1 MVVLVLTIWCLVLFM
16 ALRKMFYLVVQNT
29 NVKNTFTDYRNN
41 FENQDKVILIS
52 DRGRKNTVIGTGRR
66 VFPLLKKY
74 DSNENTLRAYISD
87 NLSFR

>member
-1 MVVLVLTIWCLVLFM
+1 VKKNIPLKNGVLVCQKHST
-16 ALRKMFYLVVQNT
+16 
-29 NVKNTFTDYRNN
+29 VKNHRFTDFKNN

-74 DSNENTLRAYISD
+74 DSNQNTLRAYIAD